1 MNTEFPISNFRH
13 PIMKVIK
20 QTLIWQSIFLISGMT
35 LCTLIL
41 LGVLT
46 YFNFEKRCK
55 ELRSSAYCALA
66 HDIAASIE
74 KGLGLGLRCDELRTI
89 PEILQRSKG
98 DDSDIIAIS
107 VLNSAGDLFFSTDSV
122 TASTLTPS
130 EDIINTP
137 YSTPEVRTLS
147 KDKAAMF
154 LPLLNSFN
162 IREGI
167 LMLVYKALDNEKMRQ
182 VKHSLIL
189 TIAVIF
195 LIITIVVSVLIRPVL
210 RPVKATMEG
219 MTAAIKEGRAEN
231 QQDSIDV
238 IAFRKQSEELIT
250 EMNAL
255 VHDHI
260 TK

>member
-1 MNTEFPISNFRH
+1 
-13 PIMKVIK
+13 MKVIK
-20 QTLIWQSIFLISGMT
+20 QTLVWQSIFLISGMT

-55 ELRSSAYCALA
+55 DLRSSAYCALA
-66 HDIAASIE
+66 RDIATSIE
-74 KGLGLGLRCDELRTI
+74 KGLGLGLRCNELHTI

-98 DDSDIIAIS
+98 EDSDIIAIS
-107 VLNSAGDLFFSTDSV
+107 VLNSAGDLLFTTDSV
-122 TASTLTPS
+122 TASTITPS
-130 EDIINTP
+130 EDILNTTH
-137 YSTPEVRTLS
+137 STHEVRTLS
-147 KDKAAMF
+147 GDKAAMY

-167 LMLVYKALDNEKMRQ
+167 LMLVYKALDSEKMLQ
-182 VKHSLIL
+182 VKRSLIL
-189 TIAVIF
+189 NIAVIF
-195 LIITIVVSVLIRPVL
+195 LVITIVVSVLIHPVL

-231 QQDSIDV
+231 QQDVIDV

-250 EMNAL
+250 EMNTMVK
-255 VHDHI
+255 VHTDNQE
-260 TK
+260 